1 MQRFGKETGI
11 AAPGGKV
18 TPPWYRIAY
27 VVTQQSCTYNVPV
40 KECPTIDNVRVGID
54 IVIVFMIR
62 EPSIFVEKLGAVK
75 FDQLLSG
82 AVDEGIRILVRSQR
96 YDEVF
101 LLTGN
106 RAEMLVTHLNTKF
119 KGLGVNFNN
128 CTIQHV
134 KLPDDLAQSLQNAT
148 KMKKEM
154 EEKTRT
160 HTFNM
165 DAVQKNSL
173 FTLDEVAKK
182 NEQTIVAE
190 QGRKKRAG
198 LTREQQVV
206 KAGEERQVKV
216 IEIQQTTQVQL
227 AEVKA
232 QLQRT
237 ETDLARYRVEHISK
251 AEADAEARRVQ
262 ADIAFEKITVDAEA
276 EKNRYMGDAQ
286 AIKLEASAE
295 KETSKHLVQKR
306 KFELDMR
313 EKQILN
319 KLAAKGNF
327 NLIGDHGDKMVDAV
341 MSGKFSDPSGGAGGS
356 GGWLSRK

>member
-1 MQRFGKETGI
+1 MQKFGKETGI
-11 AAPGGKV
+11 AAPGGSV

-27 VVTQQSCTYNVPV
+27 IVTQQSCTYNAPI
-40 KECPTIDNVRVGID
+40 KECPTMDNVRVGVD

-62 EPSIFVEKLGAVK
+62 DPVKFVEKLGAVK

-96 YDEVF
+96 YHEVF

-106 RAEMLVTHLNTKF
+106 RAEVLITHLNNKF
-119 KGLGVNFNN
+119 NGLGVNFNN

-134 KLPDDLAQSLQNAT
+134 ELPGELAESLRSAT
-148 KMKKEM
+148 TMKKQM
-154 EEKTRT
+154 DEKVRK
-160 HTFNM
+160 
-165 DAVQKNSL
+165 QKYDIDEVEKKSK
-173 FTLDEVAKK
+173 FTLDELAKK

-198 LTREQQVV
+198 LSHERQVV

-216 IEIQQTTQVQL
+216 IEAQTITQVAI
-227 AEVKA
+227 AEIKA
-232 QLQRT
+232 QFERT
-237 ETDLARYRVEHISK
+237 ETDLQRYRVEQISK

-262 ADIAFEKITVDAEA
+262 ADIAYEKVTVDAEA
-276 EKNRYMGDAQ
+276 EKNRYIGDAK
-286 AIKLEASAE
+286 AIRLEAEAE

-341 MSGKFSDPSGGAGGS
+341 ITGKFSEHEHSGETG
-356 GGWLSRK
+356 GGWFR